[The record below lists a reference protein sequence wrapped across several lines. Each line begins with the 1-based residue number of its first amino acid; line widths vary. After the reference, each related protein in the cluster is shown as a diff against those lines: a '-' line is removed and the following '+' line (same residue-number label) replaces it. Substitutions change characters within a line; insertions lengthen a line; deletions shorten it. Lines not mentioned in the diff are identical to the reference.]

1 MADNNDSMKQLED
14 EVRRELGIENVGPNM
29 TTHEAG
35 MIGGYMVKKLIER
48 GEGKEGMGGMGRG
61 EREMEE

>member
-1 MADNNDSMKQLED
+1 MEPKREVLDQLER
-14 EVRRELGIENVGPNM
+14 EVMEELGIKRIGKDM

-48 GEGKEGMGGMGRG
+48 GEMREERMGGQS
-61 EREMEE
+61 EDEME

>member
-1 MADNNDSMKQLED
+1 MQKDALKEIEN
-14 EVRRELGIENVGPNM
+14 EVREELGIKNIGPNM

-48 GEGKEGMGGMGRG
+48 GERM
-61 EREMEE
+61 ERQDMENED

>member
-1 MADNNDSMKQLED
+1 MTGDNDSMKQLED

-48 GEGKEGMGGMGRG
+48 GEGKEGMRGMGED
-61 EREMEE
+61 EREMGE

>member
-1 MADNNDSMKQLED
+1 MQSKEELKRLEE
-14 EVRRELGIENVGPNM
+14 EVRQELGIKEVGPNM

-48 GEGKEGMGGMGRG
+48 GEGKEGDEGM
-61 EREMEE
+61 ES